1 MGALL
6 RVLGGSLF
14 GKAFWCRSGLEGRL
28 NGKWTLEESLSGLAW
43 GCARRG

>member
-6 RVLGGSLF
+6 RVLGGTLF
-14 GKAFWCRSGLEGRL
+14 DQAFWCCGGLEGRL
-28 NGKWTLEESLSGLAW
+28 NGKSTLEESLSGLAW